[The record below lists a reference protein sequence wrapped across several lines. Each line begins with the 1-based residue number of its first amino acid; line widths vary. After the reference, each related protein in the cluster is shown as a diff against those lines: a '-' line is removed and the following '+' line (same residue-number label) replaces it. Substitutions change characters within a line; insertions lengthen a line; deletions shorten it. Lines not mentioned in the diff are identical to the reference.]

1 MKKFAYLFFTF
12 AFAFLISACSS
23 EEKIENE
30 FAFAEYKLGDEILL
44 KSINGGEKTLVR
56 KENGFTVKGEEDK
69 ILMFDFFG
77 TFCTPCQE
85 EAPHLTSLWQKNSN
99 NFIII
104 GLSHF
109 ENVSDEAV
117 KDFAIKYGAY
127 YFLSN
132 SKENDRIVAQA
143 LKDINYQNMEQLPFK
158 VVLKNGNY
166 QNLTNFWDKDSKQ
179 FVKFYLGKVSTEVMQ
194 DDITRILNES
204 KK

>member
-56 KENGFTVKGEEDK
+56 KENGFVVKGEEDK

>member
-12 AFAFLISACSS
+12 AFAFLISACSG

-30 FAFAEYKLGDEILL
+30 FAFAEYKIDDEILL
-44 KSINGGEKTLVR
+44 KSVNGGEKTLVR
-56 KENGFTVKGEEDK
+56 TQNGFVVKGEENK

-85 EAPHLTSLWQKNSN
+85 EATHLTNLWQKNTD

-109 ENVSDEAV
+109 ENVSDQTV

-143 LKDINYQNMEQLPFK
+143 LKDINYQSMEQLPFK
-158 VVLKNGNY
+158 VVLKDGIY
-166 QNLTNFWDKDSKQ
+166 QDLTDFWNKDSKSY
-179 FVKFYLGKVSTEVMQ
+179 VKYYLGKVSTEIIQ
-194 DDITRILNES
+194 EDITRILNGS

>member
-56 KENGFTVKGEEDK
+56 KENGFAVKGEEDK

-166 QNLTNFWDKDSKQ
+166 QNLTNFWDKDSK
-179 FVKFYLGKVSTEVMQ
+179 
-194 DDITRILNES
+194 
-204 KK
+204 

>member
-1 MKKFAYLFFTF
+1 MKKFTYLFLTCIF
-12 AFAFLISACSS
+12 AILINACST
-23 EEKIENE
+23 EERIEND
-30 FAFAEYKLGDEILL
+30 FAFAEYKINDEILL
-44 KSINGGEKTLVR
+44 KSVNGGEKTLVR
-56 KENGFTVKGEEDK
+56 TQNGFVIKGEEDK

-85 EAPHLTSLWQKNSN
+85 EAPHLTSLWQKNAK

-109 ENVSDEAV
+109 ENVSDQAV

-132 SKENDRIVAQA
+132 SKENDRIIAQA

-158 VVLKNGNY
+158 VVLKNGSY
-166 QNLTNFWDKDSKQ
+166 QDLTDFWNKDSKKY
-179 FVKFYLGKVSTEVMQ
+179 VKYYLGKVSTQTMQ

>member
-1 MKKFAYLFFTF
+1 MKKFTYLFFTF

-56 KENGFTVKGEEDK
+56 KENGFAVKGEEDK

-194 DDITRILNES
+194 EDITRILNES

>member
-1 MKKFAYLFFTF
+1 MKKILNSILILFTSL
-12 AFAFLISACSS
+12 LIVACSA

-30 FAFAEYKLGDEILL
+30 FAFEEYKIGDEIKLQ
-44 KSINGGEKTLVR
+44 SVNGGEKTIVR
-56 KENGFTVKGEEDK
+56 TQKGFIIKGEEDK

-85 EAPHLTSLWQKNSN
+85 EAPHLTNLWQENSDN
-99 NFIII
+99 LVLI

-109 ENVSDEAV
+109 ENVNDQAV
-117 KDFAIKYGAY
+117 KDFAVKYGAY

-132 SKENDRIVAQA
+132 SDENDRIVAQT

-158 VVLKNGNY
+158 VILKDGNY
-166 QNLTNFWDKDSKQ
+166 QDLSDFWNTDKG
-179 FVKFYLGKVSTEVMQ
+179 FVKYYLGKVSIQTMK
-194 DDITRILNES
+194 DDIARILNNA

>member
-1 MKKFAYLFFTF
+1 MKKFAYLFFTVV
-12 AFAFLISACSS
+12 FAFLISACSS

>member
-56 KENGFTVKGEEDK
+56 KENGFAVKGEEDK

-85 EAPHLTSLWQKNSN
+85 EATHLTSLWQKNSN

>member
-1 MKKFAYLFFTF
+1 MKKIVYLFLTFTF
-12 AFAFLISACSS
+12 AFLINACSS
-23 EEKIENE
+23 EEKIEND
-30 FAFAEYKLGDEILL
+30 FAFAEYKIGDEILL
-44 KSINGGEKTLVR
+44 RSVNGGEKTLVR
-56 KENGFTVKGEEDK
+56 TQNGFVVKGEEDK

-85 EAPHLTSLWQKNSN
+85 EATHLTSLWQKNADS
-99 NFIII
+99 FIII

-109 ENVSDEAV
+109 ENVSDQAV

-158 VVLKNGNY
+158 VVLKNGIY
-166 QNLTNFWDKDSKQ
+166 QDLTDFWNKDSKS
-179 FVKFYLGKVSTEVMQ
+179 FVKYYLGKVSTQTMQ
-194 DDITRILNES
+194 EDITRILNGS

>member
-56 KENGFTVKGEEDK
+56 KENGFAVKGEEDK

-204 KK
+204 K

>member
-12 AFAFLISACSS
+12 AFAFLISSCSS

-56 KENGFTVKGEEDK
+56 KEKGFVVKGEEDK

-158 VVLKNGNY
+158 VVLKNGIY

>member
-56 KENGFTVKGEEDK
+56 KENGFVVKGEEDK

-194 DDITRILNES
+194 EDITRILNES

>member
-56 KENGFTVKGEEDK
+56 KENGFAVKGEEDK

>member
-1 MKKFAYLFFTF
+1 MKKFTYLFLTCIF
-12 AFAFLISACSS
+12 AILINACST
-23 EEKIENE
+23 EERIEND
-30 FAFAEYKLGDEILL
+30 FAFAEYKINDEILL
-44 KSINGGEKTLVR
+44 KSVNGGEKTLVR
-56 KENGFTVKGEEDK
+56 TQNGFVIKGEEDK

-85 EAPHLTSLWQKNSN
+85 EAPHLTSLWQKNAKS
-99 NFIII
+99 FIII

-109 ENVSDEAV
+109 ENVSDQAV

-132 SKENDRIVAQA
+132 SKENDRIIAQA

-158 VVLKNGNY
+158 VVLKNGSY
-166 QNLTNFWDKDSKQ
+166 QDLTDFWNKDSKKY
-179 FVKFYLGKVSTEVMQ
+179 VKYYLGKVSTQTMQ

>member
-1 MKKFAYLFFTF
+1 MKKFTYLFLTCIF
-12 AFAFLISACSS
+12 AILINACST
-23 EEKIENE
+23 EERIEND
-30 FAFAEYKLGDEILL
+30 FAFAEYKINDEILL
-44 KSINGGEKTLVR
+44 KSVNGGEKTLVR
-56 KENGFTVKGEEDK
+56 TQNGFVIKGEEDK

-85 EAPHLTSLWQKNSN
+85 EAPHLTSLWQKNAK

-109 ENVSDEAV
+109 ENVSDQAV

-132 SKENDRIVAQA
+132 SKENDRIIAQA

-158 VVLKNGNY
+158 VVLKNGSY
-166 QNLTNFWDKDSKQ
+166 QDLTDFWNKDSKRY
-179 FVKFYLGKVSTEVMQ
+179 VKYYLGKVSTQTMQ

>member
-1 MKKFAYLFFTF
+1 MKKITYLFLTCIF
-12 AFAFLISACSS
+12 AILINACST
-23 EEKIENE
+23 EERIEND
-30 FAFAEYKLGDEILL
+30 FAFAEYKINDEILL
-44 KSINGGEKTLVR
+44 KSVNGGEKTLVR
-56 KENGFTVKGEEDK
+56 TQNGFAIKGEEDK

-85 EAPHLTSLWQKNSN
+85 EAPHLTSLWQKNAK

-109 ENVSDEAV
+109 ENVSDQAV

-132 SKENDRIVAQA
+132 SKENDRIIAQA

-158 VVLKNGNY
+158 VVLKNGSY
-166 QNLTNFWDKDSKQ
+166 QDLTDFWNKDSKKY
-179 FVKFYLGKVSTEVMQ
+179 VKYYLGKVSTQTMQ